1 MRQALLLALAC
12 SLPWL
17 AGHARADEDE
27 PNAPQLAIDIIQ
39 HAFAGD
45 VIEIW
50 KSEWSG
56 AELSF
61 AVGRHWQAGKPR
73 VRLQV
78 LGPHKY
84 DSLAFLIQP
93 RPQGGPG
100 FIYYRSSKLFPPG
113 SQSDRSTD
121 LEVASPIERLPFAP
135 GLPST
140 MELWPMR
147 LSDYTLTR
155 LPDSTISGKPCRV
168 LEWKLRR
175 SDGDYDRIVT
185 TVAHDSNL
193 ALDTQYLRG
202 NHLVRRVTVLPTDID
217 HTGSRPVVRRRTV
230 ERPGDPPQ
238 VFMLES
244 FSLDPVFPDEFFT
257 SSNLRTGRF
266 PSY

>member
-1 MRQALLLALAC
+1 VRQALLLALAC

-17 AGHARADEDE
+17 AGSARADDDE
-27 PNAPQLAIDIIQ
+27 PNAPQLAINIIQ
-39 HAFAGD
+39 TAFAGD
-45 VIEIW
+45 VSEIW
-50 KSEWSG
+50 RSDWG
-56 AELSF
+56 GTELQIGV
-61 AVGRHWQAGKPR
+61 ARHWEANKPK
-73 VRLQV
+73 VRIQV
-78 LGPHKY
+78 LAPHKY
-84 DSLAFLIQP
+84 DTLAYLIQT

-113 SQSDRSTD
+113 SQSDRATD
-121 LEVASPIERLPFAP
+121 LEVASPIERLPFVPAMP
-135 GLPST
+135 AT

-147 LSDYTLTR
+147 LSDYGLKR
-155 LPDSTISGKPCRV
+155 LPDSEMNGKPCRV

-185 TVAHDSNL
+185 TVAHDSNI
-193 ALDTQYLRG
+193 AFDTQYLRG

-217 HTGSRPVVRRRTV
+217 HTGSRPVIRRRTI

-238 VFMLES
+238 VFTLES